1 MKGRPIIKN
10 ECSGYASNDG
20 NGMVGGRWYGCDRL
34 AYRGEYISQ
43 HIDID
48 KVSDTDAVCDWLEK
62 NHLDFVTIE
71 CYIEFDDDFSTNH
84 HSVTISEL
92 FYPEEFDERINK
104 CPHLTDEEKKKTIA
118 AFKEYVEGLE
128 ETDFRLYEIDD
139 DPDYDY
145 ED

>member
-1 MKGRPIIKN
+1 MKNRPVIKN
-10 ECSGYASNDG
+10 IHSGYVHPDG
-20 NGMVGGRWYGCDRL
+20 NGMTGGRWSGCERL

-48 KVSDTDAVCDWLEK
+48 KVSNTDAVCDWLEK

-71 CYIEFDDDFSTNH
+71 CYIEFDDDFSTNY

-104 CPHLTDEEKKKTIA
+104 CPHLTDEEKKKTISD
-118 AFKEYVEGLE
+118 FKEFVDSLE
-128 ETDFRLYEIDD
+128 EGDFHLYEI
-139 DPDYDY
+139 
-145 ED
+145 EDGPEEDRN